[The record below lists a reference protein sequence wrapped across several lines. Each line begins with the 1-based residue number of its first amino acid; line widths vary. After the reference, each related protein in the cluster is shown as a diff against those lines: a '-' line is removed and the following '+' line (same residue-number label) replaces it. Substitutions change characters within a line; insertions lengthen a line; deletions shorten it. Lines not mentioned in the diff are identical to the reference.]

1 MGARSPRARP
11 SPESL
16 AKISSTADRREYRR
30 RSCVH
35 GTDAASA
42 AECDSR
48 ARHDRGSRSPLASSV
63 LRTFKVAGL
72 GRARTTGTCNLAGGP
87 RQDLV
92 PESSGPPLNQPRQ
105 VHRRFE
111 ESPMRHSNGV
121 SRIDPPLRNRH
132 RMDYPIGNRIDFP
145 AWRSSAKATVAR
157 LALRLRSV
165 ADGGPSPRSARPPST
180 TSVSGG

>member
-1 MGARSPRARP
+1 MRLPRILMDGEIDRAPRSTFFIADDHEVDRSAPNRAGWAHEARELGRAP
-11 SPESL
+11 NPL
-16 AKISSTADRREYRR
+16 AMISSTADRREYRR

-105 VHRRFE
+105 VHRRQLGRR
-111 ESPMRHSNGV
+111 PRLPAGQNV
-121 SRIDPPLRNRH
+121 SSII
-132 RMDYPIGNRIDFP
+132 YC
-145 AWRSSAKATVAR
+145 
-157 LALRLRSV
+157 
-165 ADGGPSPRSARPPST
+165 
-180 TSVSGG
+180 